1 MSNLYKISK
10 IKFIKNIKGNI
21 YKLIQNKNNKNKFD
35 ELYISKLNPHK
46 TKAWKYHENKVQR
59 IYIPVGKV
67 KIGIYQPK
75 TKKIKTINLGENDN
89 KMLII
94 YNKVFYGFK
103 SITKNNSLIINLTYI
118 SNINKEKPENQPS
131 IEDLIK

>member
-1 MSNLYKISK
+1 MNNLYKLLK
-10 IKFIKNIKGNI
+10 IKFIKNTKGNI
-21 YKLIQNKNNKNKFD
+21 FKLIQNKNNKNKFD
-35 ELYISKLNPHK
+35 EFYISELHPYK

-75 TKKIKTINLGENDN
+75 TKKIKTIKLGEKEN
-89 KMLII
+89 KILII

-103 SITKNNSLIINLTYI
+103 SITKNKSLILNLTYI
-118 SNINKEKPENQPS
+118 SNINKEKPKNQPS
-131 IEDLIK
+131 IKDLIK

>member
-1 MSNLYKISK
+1 MSNLYKLLK
-10 IKFIKNIKGNI
+10 IKFIKNTKGNI
-21 YKLIQNKNNKNKFD
+21 FKLIQNTNNKNKFD
-35 ELYISKLNPHK
+35 EFYISELNPYK

-75 TKKIKTINLGENDN
+75 TKQIKIIKLGEKEN
-89 KMLII
+89 KILII

-103 SITKNNSLIINLTYI
+103 SITKNKSLIVNLTYI
-118 SNINKEKPENQPS
+118 SNINKEKPRNQPS

>member
-1 MSNLYKISK
+1 MNNLYKLLK
-10 IKFIKNIKGNI
+10 IKFIKNTKGNI
-21 YKLIQNKNNKNKFD
+21 FKLIQNKNNKNKFD
-35 ELYISKLNPHK
+35 ELYISELHPYK

-75 TKKIKTINLGENDN
+75 TKKIKTIKLGEKEN
-89 KMLII
+89 KILII

-103 SITKNNSLIINLTYI
+103 SITKNKSLILNLTYI
-118 SNINKEKPENQPS
+118 SNINKEKPKNQPS
-131 IEDLIK
+131 IKDLIK